1 MNLYTN
7 LSLKIREIIL
17 PIGVVPKEGDK
28 TDVIN
33 IKSYYRLYKSEL
45 DDSDWYELI
54 SNKFW
59 LICVDLQHSP
69 SI

>member
-45 DDSDWYELI
+45 DDSD
-54 SNKFW
+54 
-59 LICVDLQHSP
+59 
-69 SI
+69 